1 MDVFHVCVCV
11 HNVHVWCQQMSEEV
25 VRSLETIV
33 MDGCE
38 LQCGCWESDSRL
50 LQEQLVL
57 LNTQPSLQ
65 PKFFLFLKIMYNLS
79 LWYKDSRQL
88 LKQKLLS
95 LLSNQYVKQ
104 EESFGFSL
112 AKTSSLINME
122 ISQNR

>member
-1 MDVFHVCVCV
+1 
-11 HNVHVWCQQMSEEV
+11 
-25 VRSLETIV
+25 
-33 MDGCE
+33 
-38 LQCGCWESDSRL
+38 
-50 LQEQLVL
+50 
-57 LNTQPSLQ
+57 
-65 PKFFLFLKIMYNLS
+65 MYNLS

-122 ISQNR
+122 IIQNR